1 MERFPILKSTANVF
15 DGFSFSV
22 SCFVVMRLL
31 HERTKICIVEKKK
44 SLKVPLQQKSYIF
57 FCIPSQCTANN
68 SAERDKNAP
77 HVIEKKTVQEET
89 FFKYNEF
96 TFIDE

>member
-57 FCIPSQCTANN
+57 LYIFHRNAQRTTALN
-68 SAERDKNAP
+68 EIKT
-77 HVIEKKTVQEET
+77 HVKKKTVQEET

-96 TFIDE
+96 TFIVE